1 MSLKNLDVLS
11 AQHAQN
17 MVTNAKGAM
26 SGEKRLERIENL
38 ATKSMGVIQESG
50 IYAGTLF
57 LYTRNKN
64 DKPGAL
70 AILDELLALSGKVAA
85 PLPVSASRVP
95 LRAAQTKEVLVY
107 VANDVCA
114 HLDRVLLVKQVW
126 EQALTYCRYGAK
138 AEKAGAEK

>member
-1 MSLKNLDVLS
+1 MSFKNLDVLS
-11 AQHAQN
+11 AQHAQG
-17 MVTNAKGAM
+17 MVANAKAALA
-26 SGEKRLERIENL
+26 GEKKLERIENL
-38 ATKSMGVIQESG
+38 ATKAMGVIQENG

-70 AILDELLALSGKVAA
+70 AILAELLKLAGEVGVVPRA
-85 PLPVSASRVP
+85 PLKASQ
-95 LRAAQTKEVLVY
+95 AKEVLAY
-107 VANDVCA
+107 LANDVCV

-126 EQALTYCRYGAK
+126 EQSLTYCRYGAK